1 MLTTVKAAVEGERI
15 EWQENVDAIVP
26 ANQRVNVL
34 VTILQDSQ
42 QHSSEERTRRR
53 IAALERLAARDPFTS
68 IASPEEWQRE
78 VRQDRTFGE
87 QR

>member
-1 MLTTVKAAVEGERI
+1 MLTTVKAAIEGERI
-15 EWQENVDAIVP
+15 EWQENVAAIMP

-42 QHSSEERTRRR
+42 PGSPQERARRR
-53 IAALERLAARDPFTS
+53 TAALERLAARDPF
-68 IASPEEWQRE
+68 ASVNNPGEWQRE
-78 VRQDRTFGE
+78 VRRDRNFGE